1 MRFWP
6 TLTVNRARNVGQAS
20 CLPSERVSASVA
32 GGRAAGGR
40 QDACPTL
47 RVMERAGQFTSTDAV
62 TRSAGFQFGAL
73 LQASS
78 ASNRSSALRRGFT
91 LIELLLVMSVLLIV
105 LAVSFPSLRGF
116 FRGRNLDSEAR
127 RFLSL
132 TRYAQNRAV
141 SEGYP
146 MVLWVDAKQGSYGLQ
161 AQTGYL
167 DEDDK
172 SVEYQ
177 LDETLKFEVTR
188 SMLVRTTAT
197 QRNETA
203 SGVGNLPAIRFTPE
217 GFYTDSSPERIAIR
231 QDDKDE
237 VVIAKSENRLS
248 YEIQTGNQ
256 QVAPR

>member
-1 MRFWP
+1 M
-6 TLTVNRARNVGQAS
+6 
-20 CLPSERVSASVA
+20 
-32 GGRAAGGR
+32 
-40 QDACPTL
+40 
-47 RVMERAGQFTSTDAV
+47 
-62 TRSAGFQFGAL
+62 
-73 LQASS
+73 
-78 ASNRSSALRRGFT
+78 
-91 LIELLLVMSVLLIV
+91 LVMAMLLIV

-146 MVLWVDAKQGSYGLQ
+146 MVLWIDVKEGTYGMQ

-172 SVEYQ
+172 SVEYEI
-177 LDETLKFEVTR
+177 DETLELEVTR
-188 SMLVRTTAT
+188 PMLVRTTAT
-197 QRNETA
+197 QRNETTSVA
-203 SGVGNLPAIRFTPE
+203 GNLPAIRFTPD
-217 GFYTDSSPERIAIR
+217 GFYADSSPEQIVIR

-248 YEIQTGNQ
+248 YEIQTSNQ
-256 QVAPR
+256 QVARR

>member
-6 TLTVNRARNVGQAS
+6 ALTPALSPRRGSATGTARGFTSLAAPLAFSNAEYNVTIHRSFTAPPLLG
-20 CLPSERVSASVA
+20 
-32 GGRAAGGR
+32 
-40 QDACPTL
+40 
-47 RVMERAGQFTSTDAV
+47 ERAGVRAVQSSQFRVLPSTKSRA
-62 TRSAGFQFGAL
+62 
-73 LQASS
+73 
-78 ASNRSSALRRGFT
+78 FT

-116 FRGRNLDSEAR
+116 FRGRNLDNEAR

-146 MVLWVDAKQGSYGLQ
+146 MVLWVDANRGTYGMQ

-172 SVEYQ
+172 SVEYK

-188 SMLVRTTAT
+188 PMLARTSAT

-203 SGVGNLPAIRFTPE
+203 AVAGNLPAIRFMPD
-217 GFYTDSSPERIAIR
+217 GFYTDSSPEQIVIR

-237 VVIAKSENRLS
+237 VVFAKSENRLS
-248 YEIQTGNQ
+248 YEIQTGNRQ
-256 QVAPR
+256 IVRR

>member
-1 MRFWP
+1 MNLKPQRH
-6 TLTVNRARNVGQAS
+6 L
-20 CLPSERVSASVA
+20 
-32 GGRAAGGR
+32 
-40 QDACPTL
+40 
-47 RVMERAGQFTSTDAV
+47 
-62 TRSAGFQFGAL
+62 
-73 LQASS
+73 SS
-78 ASNRSSALRRGFT
+78 ARAFT
-91 LIELLLVMSVLLIV
+91 LIELMLVMAMLLIV

-146 MVLWVDAKQGSYGLQ
+146 MVLWIDVKEGTYGMQ

-172 SVEYQ
+172 SVEFE
-177 LDETLKFEVTR
+177 LDETLRFEVTR
-188 SMLVRTTAT
+188 PTLIRATAT

-203 SGVGNLPAIRFTPE
+203 SVAGNLPAIRFTSD
-217 GFYTDSSPERIAIR
+217 GFYSDSSPERIVIR

-237 VVIAKSENRLS
+237 VVIAKSDNRLS
-248 YEIQTGNQ
+248 YEIQTSVDPVTATSWAFKQTATKSSATPAGLTSGTKIWVRVRAIGAGNTPGPWSDPATK
-256 QVAPR
+256 VVP